1 MLAGLILFYV
11 GAVLIL
17 NGLWMLG
24 RIADREIFVINL
36 LVGLLALRVAHEYA
50 FGPGANAQSMRDA
63 ALTLLFA
70 FTYLWNAY
78 NRVVA
83 TDGRGLG
90 WFSLFVAVN
99 ALAVGLGLAL
109 EANDLWSTLDAMS
122 WIAWAG
128 LWLLFFLLLVCR
140 KPWQRF
146 TGWMAIAQGVLTG
159 FLPGYL
165 LLGI

>member
-1 MLAGLILFYV
+1 MHAGLILFYV

-24 RIADREIFVINL
+24 QIADKEVFVINL
-36 LVGLLALRVAHEYA
+36 LVGLLALRVAHESA
-50 FGPGANAQSMRDA
+50 FGPGANALSVRDA

-70 FTYLWNAY
+70 FTYLWSAY
-78 NRVVA
+78 NKLVA

-99 ALAVGLGLAL
+99 ATAVGLRLAL
-109 EANDLWSTLDAMS
+109 GADDVWSTMDAVS
-122 WIAWAG
+122 WLAWAV
-128 LWLLFFLLLVCR
+128 LWLLFFLTLVLR
-140 KPWQRF
+140 KPWERF
-146 TGWMAIAQGVLTG
+146 TGWMAIVQGVFTG
-159 FLPGYL
+159 FLPGFL

>member
-1 MLAGLILFYV
+1 MLNGLLLFYV

-24 RIADREIFVINL
+24 QIADREVFIINL

-50 FGPGANAQSMRDA
+50 FGPGASAASVRDA

-70 FTYLWNAY
+70 FTYLWSAY
-78 NRVVA
+78 NKLVA

-99 ALAVGLGLAL
+99 ALAVGIGLAMG
-109 EANDLWSTLDAMS
+109 ANDWWSVLDAVS
-122 WIAWAG
+122 WVAWAG
-128 LWLLFFLLLVCR
+128 LWLLFFLVLVCR
-140 KPWQRF
+140 KPWVRF
-146 TGWMAIAQGVLTG
+146 TGWMAIGQGVLTG

>member
-1 MLAGLILFYV
+1 MLSGLILFYV

-24 RIADREIFVINL
+24 QIADKEVFVINL

-50 FGPGANAQSMRDA
+50 FGAAANALSVRDA

-70 FTYLWNAY
+70 FTYLWSAY
-78 NRVVA
+78 NKVVPS
-83 TDGRGLG
+83 DGRGLG

-99 ALAVGLGLAL
+99 AMAVGVGLAMG
-109 EANDLWSTLDAMS
+109 ADDVWSVLDAVS
-122 WIAWAG
+122 WIAWAV
-128 LWLLFFLLLVCR
+128 LWLLFFLTLVLR
-140 KPWQRF
+140 KPWERF
-146 TGWMAIAQGVLTG
+146 TGWMAIVQGVFTG

>member
-1 MLAGLILFYV
+1 MLSGLILFYV

-24 RIADREIFVINL
+24 HIADREVFVINL
-36 LVGLLALRVAHEYA
+36 LVGLLALRVAHEFA
-50 FGPGANAQSMRDA
+50 FGAGATALSIRDA

-70 FTYLWNAY
+70 FTYLWSAY
-78 NRVVA
+78 NKVVPN
-83 TDGRGLG
+83 DGRGLG

-99 ALAVGLGLAL
+99 AMAVGVGLAMG
-109 EANDLWSTLDAMS
+109 ANDVWSIMDAVS
-122 WIAWAG
+122 WIAWSV
-128 LWLLFFLLLVCR
+128 LWLLFFLLLVCK
-140 KPWQRF
+140 KPWERF
-146 TGWMAIAQGVLTG
+146 TGWMAIVQGVFTG